1 MRLFYFC
8 RKVVYP
14 NEYMIDWKKFSE
26 MSLPEKKDFYSH
38 LNMEETT
45 DPDYRHRKI
54 IYKEFKIQ
62 GKIMISMFK
71 VVKFCQQ
78 M

>member
-1 MRLFYFC
+1 MIPMRLFYFF

-26 MSLPEKKDFYSH
+26 MLLSEKKGFCSH

-45 DPDYRHRKI
+45 DSDYTHRKR
-54 IYKEFKIQ
+54 IYKEFKI
-62 GKIMISMFK
+62 
-71 VVKFCQQ
+71 
-78 M
+78 